1 MGKQFS
7 QVNQEVIRLNI
18 SGRNKL
24 TGKIKDIK
32 VGAVM
37 AQIVLDVNGQQVTS
51 AITLDSV
58 TELNLKPGDEVT
70 ALIKSTDVMIMK

>member
-1 MGKQFS
+1 M
-7 QVNQEVIRLNI
+7 NI

>member
-1 MGKQFS
+1 MQ
-7 QVNQEVIRLNI
+7 I

-32 VGAVM
+32 TGAVM
-37 AQIVLDVNGQQVTS
+37 AQITLDVAGHQVVS
-51 AITLDSV
+51 AITNDSV
-58 TELNLKPGDEVT
+58 SELGLKAGDEVT